1 MAKIIHE
8 QFLCQLLLQ
17 LSLKPNILSLLY
29 WHMLA
34 LDQIWKWKLFALC
47 SLSRVHLLNWIP
59 ILVQRM
65 FVDLK
70 YYFWNFHLN
79 NFGAKI
85 LTESSTNY
93 TQPFMNV
100 TESFANSTE
109 LVTNFGTK
117 KSVHVPSICYVSFF
131 CSTYPNAVDKYGP
144 RTDWVVDKMLPVKS
158 VSTREGLLNKLV
170 RLISDWTFIC
180 LIL

>member
-70 YYFWNFHLN
+70 YYFGNLQFFHFN
-79 NFGAKI
+79 NFSARI
-85 LTESSTNY
+85 LPPSLLRITPSLLWMSPSLLQIAPSWLQISVPKNLFMFHQSVMFRFFVRLTQMQLINMAQEQTESLIRCF
-93 TQPFMNV
+93 Q
-100 TESFANSTE
+100 
-109 LVTNFGTK
+109 
-117 KSVHVPSICYVSFF
+117 
-131 CSTYPNAVDKYGP
+131 
-144 RTDWVVDKMLPVKS
+144 
-158 VSTREGLLNKLV
+158 LNPCRQAKV
-170 RLISDWTFIC
+170 Y
-180 LIL
+180 